1 MKKIL
6 VLGLMTF
13 FLFSCAQKTGKEGN
27 AENKSSETAVAKQ
40 SVIADGVKPV
50 AVIETNLG
58 TIKVELWPDKAPVTV
73 ENFIGLAN
81 GTKEWTDP
89 LSGTKT
95 KRPFYDGLIFHRV
108 IKDFMIQGGC
118 PLGNGTGG
126 PGYKFEDE
134 VYARGEEIKG
144 EIKDDETAL
153 TVFQTVFLPYLQA
166 GGGDRSKLD
175 KDIMDITDACMK
187 NNNGTAIMAHPVEYY
202 IEKTGFKGKV
212 YRNGKLL
219 APVAYGTI
227 AMANSGPN
235 TNGSQ
240 FFIVT
245 KKDGTPWLDGKH
257 TVFGK
262 VIEGMEVAHKIE
274 DVEKGAQDKPK
285 EDVKIVK
292 IRVEIPKDKK

>member
-1 MKKIL
+1 MKTL
-6 VLGLMTF
+6 CALCLM
-13 FLFSCAQKTGKEGN
+13 LIMVVSCAQKTESGKAVKEEPAQ
-27 AENKSSETAVAKQ
+27 AENVDLTKT
-40 SVIADGVKPV
+40 KPV
-50 AVIETNLG
+50 ATIETSLG
-58 TIKVELWPDKAPVTV
+58 TVKVELWPDIAPVTAG
-73 ENFIGLAN
+73 NFIGLAN
-81 GTKEWTDP
+81 GTKEWKDP
-89 LSGTKT
+89 LSGTMT
-95 KRPFYDGLIFHRV
+95 KKPFYDGLIFHRV

-118 PLGNGTGG
+118 PLGTGSGG

-134 VYARGEEIKG
+134 TYAKGEEVKG

-153 TVFQTVFLPYLQA
+153 LVFQTIFLPYLQA

-202 IEKTGFKGKV
+202 IEKTKFNGKV
-212 YRNGKLL
+212 YRQGKLL
-219 APVAYGTI
+219 APVAYSTI

-245 KKDGTPWLDGKH
+245 KKEGTPWLDGKH

-262 VIEGMEVAHKIE
+262 VIEGMEVVHKIE
-274 DVEKGAQDKPK
+274 DVEKGAQDRPK
-285 EDVKIVK
+285 EDVKILK
-292 IRVEIPKDKK
+292 IRVGIPKK

>member
-1 MKKIL
+1 MMKKI
-6 VLGLMTF
+6 VALGLMLV
-13 FLFSCAQKTGKEGN
+13 LFVSCAQKTGNDKPADQKE
-27 AENKSSETAVAKQ
+27 KQ
-40 SVIADGVKPV
+40 ADKIIPEGVKPL
-50 AVIETNLG
+50 ATIETGMG
-58 TIKVELWPDKAPVTV
+58 TIKIELWPDKAPKTV
-73 ENFIGLAN
+73 GNFTGLAN

-89 LSGTKT
+89 QTGVKT
-95 KRPFYDGLIFHRV
+95 IKPFYDGLIFHRV

-118 PLGNGTGG
+118 PLGSGSGG

-134 VYARGEEIKG
+134 TYERGEEIAG
-144 EIKDDETAL
+144 EIKDDDTAL
-153 TVFQTVFLPYLQA
+153 LVFQTVFLPYLQA
-166 GGGDRSKLD
+166 GGGDRTKLD

-187 NNNGTAIMAHPVEYY
+187 NNNGSAIMAHPVEYY
-202 IEKTGFKGKV
+202 IEKTNFQGKV
-212 YRNGKLL
+212 YRQGKIL

-262 VIEGMEVAHKIE
+262 VIEGMDVVHKIE
-274 DVEKGAQDKPK
+274 DVEKGAQDKPVA
-285 EDVKIVK
+285 DVKMIKV
-292 IRVEIPKDKK
+292 RVEIPDKQ